1 MSQNKLEARH
11 LVMQFHFSS
20 STSPASRIFLEGYD
34 QLCPFY
40 RHPFWFTF
48 NHSTAPQDV
57 STCFANIRC
66 FLWGALPFQLVSE
79 WTIKKSIFLILSYL
93 NANSKSSWYLLCHF
107 SKLFAFVQL
116 KNQAAIAY
124 NKRLSKA
131 AVNNQMLKQFLRLLP
146 LPFSIDQYIMDFLPG
161 QHI

>member
-20 STSPASRIFLEGYD
+20 STSPDSRIFLEGYD

-57 STCFANIRC
+57 ST
-66 FLWGALPFQLVSE
+66 SE